1 MTQFLPFKY
10 KIIGIV
16 LVTLSFLL
24 SITYFLFEVRIEWP
38 VFAIV
43 STFLETK
50 FFTFFK
56 TNVIEEIIILLFLFG
71 FSLIVFSQ
79 VKNEKKWVLNIRIKS
94 LLYAVV
100 AYLIWMVITTV
111 FVFGSAYISVLFI
124 NLVIP
129 FIIYLI
135 VFYHLY
141 FKACKRRKIRILQ
154 QKLFKS
160 QKAAKSLNSL

>member
-16 LVTLSFLL
+16 LVALALFL

-43 STFLETK
+43 SSFLETK
-50 FFTFFK
+50 FFTFIK
-56 TNVIEEIIILLFLFG
+56 TNVIEEIIILLFIVG

-94 LLYAVV
+94 LSYTFV
-100 AYLIWMVITTV
+100 AYLIWLIFTTV
-111 FVFGSAYISVLFI
+111 FVFGSAYISVLII
-124 NLVIP
+124 NIVLPFVI
-129 FIIYLI
+129 YTI

-141 FKACKRRKIRILQ
+141 IKACKRRKIRILQ
-154 QKLFKS
+154 QKLFKN
-160 QKAAKSLNSL
+160 QKAAKSL